1 MSNHQIL
8 NNADH
13 RDLRVLLDPGAERG
27 DAVMATLITPAEF
40 RRVQSE
46 YPIVFRLNQ
55 EDGSFTALS
64 LFGFE
69 NGENLF
75 LKDGTWD
82 ARYRPLSIA
91 IQPFLIGRPAKGESE
106 GQVHVD
112 LDHPRISPNQEGTR
126 VFDEDGGT
134 SPYLEEIAGL
144 LGELDQGYRDSA
156 GFFDALKR
164 HELLEPFTLEVPLSD
179 GSKHSLVGFHIIDE
193 AKLQELDGDAL
204 ADLHGNGHLMPI
216 FMALASL
223 SHFAELVDRKDAKV
237 RNG

>member
-13 RDLRVLLDPGAERG
+13 RDLRVLLEPGAERG

-40 RRVQSE
+40 RRAQGD

-55 EDGSFTALS
+55 EDGSFTALA

-75 LKDGTWD
+75 LEDGKWD
-82 ARYRPLSIA
+82 AHYRPLSIA
-91 IQPFLIGRPAKGESE
+91 IQPFLIGRPADGDGE
-106 GQVHVD
+106 GQVHID
-112 LDHPRISPNQEGTR
+112 MDHPRISSTYEGTR

-134 SPYLEEIAGL
+134 TPYLEEIAGL
-144 LGELDQGYRDSA
+144 LGELDD
-156 GFFDALKR
+156 GFRHSTDFFEALKR

-193 AKLQELDGDAL
+193 AKLQKLDGDAL
-204 ADLHGNGHLMPI
+204 ADLHSNGHLMPV

-223 SHFAELVDRKDAKV
+223 SHFTELVERKDARA